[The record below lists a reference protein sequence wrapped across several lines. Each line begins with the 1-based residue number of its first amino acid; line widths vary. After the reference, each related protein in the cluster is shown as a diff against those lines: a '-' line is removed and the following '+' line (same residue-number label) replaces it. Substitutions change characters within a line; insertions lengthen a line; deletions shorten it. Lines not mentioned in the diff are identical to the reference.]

1 MLYRKLGK
9 TGEMVSIL
17 GYGCMRL
24 PVIDGNPESIDEK
37 KAIRLVRYAI
47 DHGVNYIDS
56 AYSYHSGMN
65 EVFLGKALKDGY
77 REKVHLATKLSCKRV
92 NCKEDMDRFL
102 NEQLE

>member
-37 KAIRLVRYAI
+37 KQSVSFVMLLTTGLITLTRLIRITA
-47 DHGVNYIDS
+47 G
-56 AYSYHSGMN
+56 
-65 EVFLGKALKDGY
+65 
-77 REKVHLATKLSCKRV
+77 
-92 NCKEDMDRFL
+92 
-102 NEQLE
+102 